1 MSRLPIDLMNQI
13 ISSEENKIKIFCRYM
28 GVPSRILAE
37 KAQISEEELKKF
49 ENTKLD
55 VLCLPLL
62 KIAQTLGV
70 DEELFQ
76 DAYCLLSNIDL
87 QLLDFIFY
95 KQEKNYNL
103 SLLKKQILNWASLVL
118 YYERKNW
125 EENKKNT
132 AEILYSLR
140 KKNDAVNRAKCRDKK
155 YAPFRE
161 YFRIQQQKKYL
172 EYQKT
177 GQKLSANSFAA
188 WFIEHKDE
196 HLEIPYAKQN
206 QKNKLTQLAQ
216 ANNREFNKSFQNSDS

>member
-76 DAYCLLSNIDL
+76 DAYCLLSKHDL

-132 AEILYSLR
+132 AENFIFFTE
-140 KKNDAVNRAKCRDKK
+140 KKMMPSTGLNAVIKNTLHSDN
-155 YAPFRE
+155 
-161 YFRIQQQKKYL
+161 IL
-172 EYQKT
+172 EYSSK
-177 GQKLSANSFAA
+177 KIS
-188 WFIEHKDE
+188 
-196 HLEIPYAKQN
+196 
-206 QKNKLTQLAQ
+206 
-216 ANNREFNKSFQNSDS
+216 